1 MTHPYDC
8 MDHGTEQPGFVPL
21 PHTVAHRYVCCRAC
35 SGPSS
40 HTQDVLHRLSM
51 PALAAG
57 SLPRYSL
64 VWKLVLVP
72 TRAGQQVTLAR
83 PEWGRPTA
91 FGSAAVLE
99 RVVRGM
105 AAAGH
110 KAGPGGSGG
119 KGEQSGEQVG
129 AEAGAAMGDGA
140 AGAAGGQGGKEE
152 QVEDERE
159 GCGAR
164 EAKRVRR
171 EDGRGAG
178 G

>member
-1 MTHPYDC
+1 MLASRPA
-8 MDHGTEQPGFVPL
+8 F
-21 PHTVAHRYVCCRAC
+21 
-35 SGPSS
+35 S
-40 HTQDVLHRLSM
+40 TQDVLHRLSM

-64 VWKLVLVP
+64 VWKLVFVP

-110 KAGPGGSGG
+110 KAGVGGADGQ
-119 KGEQSGEQVG
+119 GEQSEEQVG
-129 AEAGAAMGDGA
+129 AEVVATVGNGA
-140 AGAAGGQGGKEE
+140 AGAASGHGGNEE
-152 QVEDERE
+152 AAEDERE
-159 GCGAR
+159 ECGAR
-164 EAKRVRR
+164 DAKRARR
-171 EDGRGAG
+171 EDGCG
-178 G
+178 GGG